1 MDKDKDI
8 GLICD
13 LYSNKDETQLI
24 NNKQIVNSNDSKISD
39 IENSITSSLL
49 NNNNNKECSNICD
62 NRIIVCFK
70 FTTLILFLGLLVFG
84 VYFVIN
90 KYL

>member
-24 NNKQIVNSNDSKISD
+24 NKNQIVNSNDNKISD
-39 IENSITSSLL
+39 IENSITASLL
-49 NNNNNKECSNICD
+49 NNNNTSLLICD
-62 NRIIVCFK
+62 NRIIVCCK
-70 FTTLILFLGLLVFG
+70 LTTVILFLGLLVFG
-84 VYFVIN
+84 VYFLIN
-90 KYL
+90 TLN

>member
-24 NNKQIVNSNDSKISD
+24 NKNQIVNSNDNKISD
-39 IENSITSSLL
+39 IENSITASLL
-49 NNNNNKECSNICD
+49 NNNTHLLICD
-62 NRIIVCFK
+62 NRIIVCGK
-70 FTTLILFLGLLVFG
+70 LTTVILFLGLLVFG
-84 VYFVIN
+84 VYFLIN
-90 KYL
+90 ILN

>member
-1 MDKDKDI
+1 MDKDI

-24 NNKQIVNSNDSKISD
+24 NKKQKVNSNDNKISD

-70 FTTLILFLGLLVFG
+70 FTIVILFLGLLVFG

>member
-1 MDKDKDI
+1 MDIDKDI

-13 LYSNKDETQLI
+13 LYSNKDETQ
-24 NNKQIVNSNDSKISD
+24 IVNKNEIVNPNDSKISD
-39 IENSITSSLL
+39 VENSITSSLINK
-49 NNNNNKECSNICD
+49 NNNTPLLICD

-70 FTTLILFLGLLVFG
+70 LTTVIIFFVVLVFG
-84 VYFVIN
+84 MYFVIN